1 MKTGLTPAGVIVLVI
16 VAVLVV
22 AGFSGC
28 VHTEV
33 DLPNNGGHFSR
44 TSFLSNQSVGKI
56 DVRTSGSQNPGV
68 SIDSYGNNSTEVAQA
83 ALQLANALAK
93 KP

>member
-1 MKTGLTPAGVIVLVI
+1 MKAGLNFGGVL
-16 VAVLVV
+16 LVV
-22 AGFSGC
+22 MGALLIAGLSGC

-44 TSFLSNQSVGKI
+44 TSVLSNQSVGKI

-68 SIDSYGNNSTEVAQA
+68 SIDGYDNNSTEVAQA
-83 ALQLANALAK
+83 ALALANALAK

>member
-1 MKTGLTPAGVIVLVI
+1 MKTGINRFGWVFVACL
-16 VAVLVV
+16 AVLVV
-22 AGFSGC
+22 GAFSGC

-33 DLPNNGGHFSR
+33 DLPNSGGHFSR

-68 SIDSYGNNSTEVAQA
+68 SIDSYGNNSTEVAAA
-83 ALQLANALAK
+83 ALALANALAK